1 MPKCVNKRE
10 QRIGESKINNQGL
23 KMTIVAYTNSSDM
36 AVMFDDGYVKK
47 CDYRWFKRGV
57 VSNPNFSSS
66 SLLDRTGET
75 NVNRQG
81 LKMTIVAYRAGRDID
96 VQFEDG
102 AVSSHR
108 HYTDFIKGLIRH
120 PTTAKVPH
128 DLSRVGM
135 STTNHQG
142 LKMTIVAYVG
152 SQDVDVQFE
161 DGSIIRHQT
170 YANFIKGNTSNPNYH
185 SPRLR
190 ADRIGESNIANNGMR
205 MTIIEYKHTDD
216 ITVQFE
222 DGTIKSGVRYG
233 SFKKGEVYPGKVN
246 RVGKEI
252 CANCGIKMKIS
263 EYLRSDNIS
272 VIFET
277 GAIKS
282 NMAYSNFIS
291 GNIKHPFPY
300 QIGNI
305 TMRSP
310 AYIYNGEGNF
320 YCFCNKCKKSDIMTI
335 DEMKSHICNI

>member
-1 MPKCVNKRE
+1 MSVKIDRT
-10 QRIGESKINNQGL
+10 GESSVNNQGL
-23 KMTIVAYTNSSDM
+23 KMI
-36 AVMFDDGYVKK
+36 
-47 CDYRWFKRGV
+47 
-57 VSNPNFSSS
+57 
-66 SLLDRTGET
+66 
-75 NVNRQG
+75 
-81 LKMTIVAYRAGRDID
+81 IVAYRTSRDID

-102 AVSSHR
+102 TVAAHR
-108 HYTDFIKGLIRH
+108 SYTDFINRLIRH

-142 LKMTIVAYVG
+142 LKMTIVNYVG

-161 DGSIIRHQT
+161 DGTIIRHQT
-170 YANFIKGNTSNPNYH
+170 YANFIKRNTSNPNYH
-185 SPRLR
+185 RPGHR
-190 ADRIGESNIANNGMR
+190 ADRLGESNIANNGMQ
-205 MTIIEYKHTDD
+205 MTIIEYNHTDD

-233 SFKKGEVYPGKVN
+233 TFKKGEVYPGKLN
-246 RVGKEI
+246 RVGAEI

-263 EYLRSDNIS
+263 KYLRSDNIS

-282 NMAYSNFIS
+282 NMTYKNFML

-305 TMRSP
+305 TMNGP
-310 AYIYNGEGNF
+310 AYIYNNEGNF

-335 DEMKSHICNI
+335 QEIKSHKCIEN